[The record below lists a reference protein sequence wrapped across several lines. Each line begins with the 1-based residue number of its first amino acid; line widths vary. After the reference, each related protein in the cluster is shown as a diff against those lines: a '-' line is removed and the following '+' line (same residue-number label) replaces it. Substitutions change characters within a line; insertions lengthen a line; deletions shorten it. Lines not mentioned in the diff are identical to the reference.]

1 MIPQLEFPT
10 FRLILA
16 KSMADKNQRWFLASF
31 TNGGTQIDEEQ
42 RKRRRKKCLLY
53 AFLLGVLKAGITLLF
68 LLTVLRFRTPKFR
81 IRSAAFETFDY
92 SAAASN
98 PSFNAR
104 MRAELTLKNSN
115 FIKYKFPSSDISFY
129 YNGERVGSALVPDS
143 RVRMRSTEEWEVVV
157 ELSAVGLI
165 GREQLGSDLR
175 SGVLILNG
183 RSRLS
188 GKVELLKLLKKK
200 KSTEMDCTLA
210 VDLNQRMVRDL
221 KCN

>member
-1 MIPQLEFPT
+1 
-10 FRLILA
+10 
-16 KSMADKNQRWFLASF
+16 MADKNQRWFPVCF
-31 TNGGTQIDEEQ
+31 NNGGTQIDEEQ

-68 LLTVLRFRTPKFR
+68 LLTILRFRTPKFR
-81 IRSAAFETFDY
+81 IRSATFETFDF
-92 SAAASN
+92 SAAAGT

-115 FIKYKFPSSDISFY
+115 FIKYKFPSTDISFY
-129 YNGERVGSALVPDS
+129 YNGERVGSTIFPYS
-143 RVRMRSTEEWEVVV
+143 RVRARSTKEWEVVV

-175 SGVLILNG
+175 SGVLMLNG

-200 KSTEMDCTLA
+200 KSTEMDCILA
-210 VDLNQRMVRDL
+210 VDLNKRLVRDL
-221 KCN
+221 KCK